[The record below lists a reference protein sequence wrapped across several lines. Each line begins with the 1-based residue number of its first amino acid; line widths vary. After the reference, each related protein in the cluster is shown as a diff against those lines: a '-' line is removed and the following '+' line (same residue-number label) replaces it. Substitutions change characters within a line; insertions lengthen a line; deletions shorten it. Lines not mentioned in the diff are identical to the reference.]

1 MSLSVKD
8 LELTNE
14 DFAMLMD
21 ALEHLPAKNMGN
33 EILSAMMDATLASR
47 SPQQKAEIERKRKTE
62 AENMRKERNDV
73 IEQVRL
79 LQAKIIMMKRLLI
92 QENALKEAN
101 DILNK

>member
-1 MSLSVKD
+1 
-8 LELTNE
+8 
-14 DFAMLMD
+14 
-21 ALEHLPAKNMGN
+21 
-33 EILSAMMDATLASR
+33 
-47 SPQQKAEIERKRKTE
+47 
-62 AENMRKERNDV
+62 MRKERNDV